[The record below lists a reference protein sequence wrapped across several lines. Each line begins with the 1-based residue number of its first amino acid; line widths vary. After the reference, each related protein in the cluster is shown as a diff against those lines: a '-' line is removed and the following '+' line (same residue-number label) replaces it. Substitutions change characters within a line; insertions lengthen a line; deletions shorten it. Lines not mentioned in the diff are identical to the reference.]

1 MWSTE
6 SIVLHDKNI
15 LTCSSNGG
23 AKKVA
28 MMVYP
33 LRVVGLVA
41 LLSGVGVVTALD
53 NGVAVRS
60 QSPISLR
67 RFVL

>member
-1 MWSTE
+1 MHQTF
-6 SIVLHDKNI
+6 
-15 LTCSSNGG
+15 G